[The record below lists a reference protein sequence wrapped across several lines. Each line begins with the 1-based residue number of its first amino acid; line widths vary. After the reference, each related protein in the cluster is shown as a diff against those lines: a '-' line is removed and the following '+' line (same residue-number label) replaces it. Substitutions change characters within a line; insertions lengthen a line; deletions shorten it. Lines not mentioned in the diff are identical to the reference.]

1 MSPGLMKMWVSF
13 VAIALMFVAVITIM
27 LSRDKLKGVLKI
39 IVSTFAYVCM
49 VVAGFIMF
57 IVVFSGP
64 VPE

>member
-13 VAIALMFVAVITIM
+13 VAIALMFVAVITIL

-39 IVSTFAYVCM
+39 IVSTFAYLCM
-49 VVAGFIMF
+49 IVAGFIMF

>member
-13 VAIALMFVAVITIM
+13 IGIALMFIAVITIM
-27 LSRDKLKGVLKI
+27 VSRDKLKGVLKL
-39 IVSTFAYVCM
+39 VVTTFAYLCM
-49 VVAGFIMF
+49 ITAGFIMF

>member
-13 VAIALMFVAVITIM
+13 VAIALMFIAVLTIM
-27 LSRDKLKGVLKI
+27 ISRDKLKGVLKV
-39 IVSTFAYVCM
+39 IVSAFAYLCM
-49 VVAGFIMF
+49 ITAGFIIF

>member
-13 VAIALMFVAVITIM
+13 IAIALMFVSVITIM
-27 LSRDKLKGVLKI
+27 ISRDKLKGVVKF
-39 IVSTFAYVCM
+39 IVSAFAYLCM
-49 VVAGFIMF
+49 VAAGFIMF

>member
-13 VAIALMFVAVITIM
+13 VAIALMFVAVISIL
-27 LSRDKLKGVLKI
+27 LSRYKLSGILKA
-39 IVSTFAYVCM
+39 IVTILAYLCM
-49 VVAGFIMF
+49 IVAGFIIF